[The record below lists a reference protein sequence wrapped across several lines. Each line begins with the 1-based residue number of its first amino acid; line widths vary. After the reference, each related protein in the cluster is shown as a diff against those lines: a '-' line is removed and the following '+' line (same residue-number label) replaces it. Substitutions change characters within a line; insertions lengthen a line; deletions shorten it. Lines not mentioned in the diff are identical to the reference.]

1 MIGKG
6 IFHTH
11 LVVRDLEKSLR
22 FYSGLFGMERID
34 FKDGTLVFLTTPG
47 RGDLL
52 ALNPGGEWGFP
63 GGCAKEQPREEKLA
77 GVQGGMAHFGYMLAN
92 REEYERII
100 ASVGDFGGN
109 LVVRCDHTGKS
120 PHTHTY
126 LVDPDGYVVE
136 IQYGR

>member
-11 LVVRDLEKSLR
+11 LVVRDIEKSLR
-22 FYSGLFGMERID
+22 FYIGLFGMQRVG

-47 RGDLL
+47 RDDLL
-52 ALNPGGEWGFP
+52 ALNPGGEWGYP

-77 GVQGGMAHFGYMLAN
+77 GVQGGMAHFGYMLLN
-92 REEYERII
+92 KEEYERAI
-100 ASVGDFGGN
+100 ASVEDFGGK
-109 LVVRCDHTGKS
+109 LVVRCDHGGIT
-120 PHTHTY
+120 THTY
-126 LVDPDGYVVE
+126 LKDPDGYVVE